1 MGKPFKLNNQGK
13 NRIKTVR
20 YNAGLT
26 IGVKIGRTNDQGDY
40 YILLHKDIG
49 CPALAECLKS

>member
-20 YNAGLT
+20 YNAGLK

-40 YILLHKDIG
+40 YRMLHNGIG
-49 CPALAECLKS
+49 